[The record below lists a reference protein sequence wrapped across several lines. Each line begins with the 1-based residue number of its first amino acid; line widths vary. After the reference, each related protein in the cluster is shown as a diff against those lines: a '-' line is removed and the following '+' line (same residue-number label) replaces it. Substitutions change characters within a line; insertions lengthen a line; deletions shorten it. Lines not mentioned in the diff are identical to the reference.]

1 MASFTWAHDQVV
13 KSIPLIQIQGWLCPY
28 FSVTKLFQ
36 CLFTRS
42 EYKVMLN
49 SKLSLRHPDDP
60 PRSFGTVFKNA
71 MMHFN
76 HFIGPQEQGVL
87 ALPYLLYFMTHCL
100 FFFQVSHSWP
110 SCPCSRGHINA
121 VPTPPSP
128 SLASHQHPSP
138 LLWCQ
143 HPHCHYDRGSN
154 HIMAVMAAPS
164 PLPGLQQQPLQDC
177 HRPHDCGMVAYFLFS
192 GVYTQPACC
201 LLANL
206 PAPSWP
212 FAIAVHGPT
221 KAVPAPP
228 SPPQS
233 HQRLRPS
240 LPPRHQCPHHHHA
253 RISTLTAGLL
263 QHHCHRCEHHDRGST
278 VKATRPVA

>member
-1 MASFTWAHDQVV
+1 VASFTWARDQVV
-13 KSIPLIQIQGWLCPY
+13 KSIPLIQIQGRLCPY

-36 CLFTRS
+36 RLFTGS
-42 EYKVMLN
+42 EYKVMLD
-49 SKLSLRHPDDP
+49 SKPSLRHPDDP
-60 PRSFGTVFKNA
+60 PRSFGTVFENA

-100 FFFQVSHSWP
+100 FFFRCLTP
-110 SCPCSRGHINA
+110 GHRALAAA
-121 VPTPPSP
+121 VASTP
-128 SLASHQHPSP
+128 
-138 LLWCQ
+138 CQ
-143 HPHCHYDRGSN
+143 HRRRRRLRRINTPHRRCGVSTLTAT
-154 HIMAVMAAPS
+154 MTAAAMAAPS
-164 PLPGLQQQPLQDC
+164 PLPGPQQQPSQDC
-177 HRPHDCGMVAYFLFS
+177 HRPHDCGTVAYFLFS
-192 GVYTQPACC
+192 GVYTQPACR
-201 LLANL
+201 LLASL

-228 SPPQS
+228 SPPRS

-253 RISTLTAGLL
+253 RVSTLTAGLL